1 VETTDFERELVAAQ
15 DELTRIAYRLTEDK
29 EKANNLVEKLN
40 EYHKQPF
47 MMHTSGF
54 KYHEIADKLNIPIST
69 IKSRIFLR
77 RHILE

>member
-40 EYHKQPF
+40 EYHK
-47 MMHTSGF
+47 
-54 KYHEIADKLNIPIST
+54 
-69 IKSRIFLR
+69 
-77 RHILE
+77 